1 MSKLIKIQQLEYK
14 NVAVLL
20 PTLNDI
26 KSFLLHHEEVF
37 DLLLKQEVTI
47 KPIFVVNGS
56 KINQTAVNNH
66 SIVNQSY
73 V

>member
-56 KINQTAVNNH
+56 KVHQTAVNNYN
-66 SIVNQSY
+66 IVNES
-73 V
+73 